1 MGPRIALTGSCNH
14 RNMLIIM
21 TVMNMTLTIMTTS
34 TDLAM
39 DAGMPRRGMPK
50 LDVPTKVKRDAKAP
64 PDRYLPELFQLAP
77 GGIPIRR
84 APAALARRFQQICV
98 AMIAEALVGEDVV
111 QLEYAVLQ
119 FLDDV
124 PGIDQRRLAE
134 ALGIDRN
141 NTGVLVDGL
150 EKKGLLDRRVNGE
163 DRRARQL
170 SVTAKGRKVLDR
182 VRPKSR
188 VTSERILKPL
198 ARAEQDQFIEF
209 MVRLIEG
216 NRSYA
221 RPGAG
226 RRKRGPV
233 QQEPSK

>member
-21 TVMNMTLTIMTTS
+21 TVISMTLTIMTIP
-34 TDLAM
+34 TDLPI
-39 DAGMPRRGMPK
+39 DAGMPRQGMPK
-50 LDVPTKVKRDAKAP
+50 PDVPTKLKRDAKAP

-98 AMIAEALVGEDVV
+98 AMIAEALAGEDVV

-119 FLDDV
+119 FVDDV

-141 NTGVLVDGL
+141 NTGVLVEGL
-150 EKKGLLDRRVNGE
+150 EKK
-163 DRRARQL
+163 
-170 SVTAKGRKVLDR
+170 
-182 VRPKSR
+182 
-188 VTSERILKPL
+188 
-198 ARAEQDQFIEF
+198 
-209 MVRLIEG
+209 
-216 NRSYA
+216 
-221 RPGAG
+221 
-226 RRKRGPV
+226 
-233 QQEPSK
+233 

>member
-1 MGPRIALTGSCNH
+1 
-14 RNMLIIM
+14 
-21 TVMNMTLTIMTTS
+21 
-34 TDLAM
+34 
-39 DAGMPRRGMPK
+39 MPS
-50 LDVPTKVKRDAKAP
+50 VKPHAKAP
-64 PDRYLPELFQLAP
+64 AARYLPELFQLAP

-98 AMIAEALVGEDVV
+98 AMIAEALADEAVT

-119 FLDDV
+119 FLDDL

-141 NTGVLVDGL
+141 NTGVLVEGL
-150 EKKGLLDRRVNGE
+150 EQKGFLDRRVNGE

-170 SVTAKGRKVLDR
+170 SVTAKGRKALDR
-182 VRPKSR
+182 VRPKTR
-188 VTSERILKPL
+188 ATSERILKPL
-198 ARAEQDQFIEF
+198 DRAEQTQFIDF

-216 NRSYA
+216 NRDYA

-226 RRKRGPV
+226 RRKRGSL
-233 QQEPSK
+233 QQARSKQ